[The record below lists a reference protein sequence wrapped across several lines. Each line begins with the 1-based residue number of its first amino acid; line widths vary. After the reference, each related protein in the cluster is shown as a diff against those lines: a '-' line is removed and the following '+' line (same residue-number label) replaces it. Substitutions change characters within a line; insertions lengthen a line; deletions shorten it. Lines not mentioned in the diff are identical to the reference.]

1 MPERPPAPAYPRF
14 VKPQRVA
21 FVQSSWHRDVVEECR
36 IAFLEEIEAR
46 HITRAQV
53 DLFEV
58 PGSFEIPLHAQLLA
72 KTRRYTAIV
81 AAGLVV
87 DGGIYRHEFVAD
99 TVIKALMDV
108 QLKTEVPVFSAVLTP
123 QQFHDSAVHHDFFR
137 KHFVIKGIEVAEAC
151 ANTLHSLETAAR
163 PGGGG
168 DCVRS
173 SRFRAKAPQTRS
185 RGPAWLDR
193 GPKSQSAD
201 CHSPRR
207 VYKLGGGRRHAR
219 GDGRPRRS
227 CSKDTI
233 PISSRSRW

>member
-1 MPERPPAPAYPRF
+1 MNQMLQEPSAASEADTRHPPHSIDRPPVPAHPRF
-14 VKPQRVA
+14 AKPQRVA

-46 HITRAQV
+46 HIARAQV

-58 PGSFEIPLHAQLLA
+58 PGSFEIPLHAQVLA

-151 ANTLHSLETAAR
+151 ANTLHSLERLRGQVAA
-163 PGGGG
+163 GI
-168 DCVRS
+168 V
-173 SRFRAKAPQTRS
+173 
-185 RGPAWLDR
+185 
-193 GPKSQSAD
+193 
-201 CHSPRR
+201 
-207 VYKLGGGRRHAR
+207 
-219 GDGRPRRS
+219 
-227 CSKDTI
+227 
-233 PISSRSRW
+233 